1 MPVVVLLGAFGAL
14 LGLLADRV
22 AARWPEHED
31 GRVRGVDWR
40 TAVVVV
46 SGAAAMA
53 AAPLRWPDPAQLLVV
68 EALFAALI
76 LLLATDLDQ
85 RLLPDVV
92 TLPMIPVALVVL
104 LLGWDPLLAGKGMG
118 VVSGLAAA
126 VVAPAFL
133 LVSSVLLRGGIGMGD
148 IKLSVSLGLVCG
160 LSRLFT
166 GFLLASAVSA
176 VVLVVL
182 LASRRL
188 TLRSYIPF
196 GPVIIG
202 GAVIGALLP

>member
-1 MPVVVLLGAFGAL
+1 MPLAVLFGAFGAL

-31 GRVRGVDWR
+31 GHVRTVDWR

-53 AAPLRWPDPAQLLVV
+53 AAPLRWPEPAQLLVV

-133 LVSSVLLRGGIGMGD
+133 LVSSILLRGGIGMGD
-148 IKLSVSLGLVCG
+148 IKLAVSLGLLCG

-176 VVLVVL
+176 VVLVAL
-182 LASRRL
+182 LAARRL